1 MMWVLLAVLVAVF
14 VVPRLT
20 RSRREGLTVSPSEP
34 ISTMHMTKRRTEE
47 TTAALNAANKMLR

>member
-1 MMWVLLAVLVAVF
+1 MMWVLLAVLVTVF

-20 RSRREGLTVSPSEP
+20 RRHREGLTVSPSEP